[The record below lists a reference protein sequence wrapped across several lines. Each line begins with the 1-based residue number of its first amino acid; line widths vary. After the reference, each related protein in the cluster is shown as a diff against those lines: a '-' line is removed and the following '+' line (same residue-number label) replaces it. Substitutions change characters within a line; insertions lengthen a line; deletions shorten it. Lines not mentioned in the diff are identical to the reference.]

1 LSQQINLFN
10 PRFRKKVNYVTL
22 NALVALATVTL
33 VGASA
38 YAMAVKQRLTL
49 VQAEADKVQRQMEQV
64 ERQQKES
71 GNKAPAQKNPQV
83 AELLAQAE
91 YDHRALQEVSA
102 ILEKG
107 ELGNTRG
114 YSAYFSAFARSRVQ
128 GLWLTGVQIVGAG
141 NEIGL
146 QGRTLQAALLPGY
159 LNGLARE
166 PVLKGKAF
174 GQLEMN
180 QASGPAPAAGAATAS
195 APASPAFVEFSLQAH
210 QEPHQEPHREA
221 RQPGGAPG
229 KAEAK

>member
-1 LSQQINLFN
+1 MSQQINLYN
-10 PRFRKKVNYVTL
+10 PRFRRKVNYVTL
-22 NALVALATVTL
+22 NALAALTTLTLVVALAY
-33 VGASA
+33 AS
-38 YAMAVKQRLTL
+38 AVKQRVALA
-49 VQAEADKVQRQMEQV
+49 QAEADKVQRQMSEV

-71 GNKAPAQKNPQV
+71 ANKAPAQKNPQV
-83 AELLAQAE
+83 ADMLAQAE
-91 YDHRALQEVSA
+91 YDQRALQAVSA
-102 ILEKG
+102 ILERG

-146 QGRTLQAALLPGY
+146 QGRTLQAGLLPGY

-180 QASGPAPAAGAATAS
+180 QGSQPAQAAGATPATAAAGGPA
-195 APASPAFVEFSLQAH
+195 APVFVEFSLQAH
-210 QEPHQEPHREA
+210 QSS
-221 RQPGGAPG
+221 GAPG
-229 KAEAK
+229 KADAK

>member
-1 LSQQINLFN
+1 MSQQINLYN

-22 NALVALATVTL
+22 NALALVAVAALAGSL
-33 VGASA
+33 AF
-38 YAMAVKQRLTL
+38 AMLAKQRLAL
-49 VQAEADKVQRQMEQV
+49 AQAEADRVQRQMTEV
-64 ERQQKES
+64 ERQQKEAS
-71 GNKAPAQKNPQV
+71 AKAPRQKNPQV
-83 AELLAQAE
+83 AEQLAQAE

-146 QGRTLQAALLPGY
+146 QGRTLQAGLLPGY
-159 LNGLARE
+159 LQGLARE

-180 QASGPAPAAGAATAS
+180 QAGQPATPAGAAAAGATAGAPAAPS
-195 APASPAFVEFSLQAH
+195 FVEFSLQAH
-210 QEPHQEPHREA
+210 RAE
-221 RQPGGAPG
+221 GATG
-229 KAEAK
+229 NSEAK